1 MNISPDIRATSLVPS
16 RVECHSEGGVRSQR
30 RFRDG
35 LNLVCDVELE
45 VKKVGISLRVSQQAW
60 IETTQGKRDEKGS
73 K

>member
-16 RVECHSEGGVRSQR
+16 RVECHSEGGFRSQC

-45 VKKVGISLRVSQQAW
+45 VKKVGVSLRVSQEAL
-60 IETTQGKRDEKGS
+60 IETTQAKRDKKES